1 MSDAPA
7 DLPFNY
13 AEDMD
18 NPGWMRWELKDTT
31 RFNAVLG
38 KLIVRRE
45 GDGRARV
52 RMFPERLHS
61 NLGDNIHGGAIA
73 AFADV
78 ALFAAARTFGVL
90 GAGRAVTLDMTLQ
103 FIGGGTL
110 GKPLD
115 AEVELLRET
124 GRLVFERGLVTQGES
139 VVASFT
145 GTVRKVSAPR

>member
-7 DLPFNY
+7 DLPFSY
-13 AEDMD
+13 AEDPD
-18 NPGWMRWELKDTT
+18 NPGWMRWELKDAT

-52 RMFPERLHS
+52 RMFPERLHT
-61 NLGDNIHGGAIA
+61 NLSDNVHGGAIA
-73 AFADV
+73 AFADI
-78 ALFAAARTFGVL
+78 ALFAAARTLGVL

-110 GKPLD
+110 GEPLD